1 MDKLRRFSALLFVG
15 ILVVAVVGCA
25 QIHST
30 FDGFTGKP
38 MDVAATGG
46 DIPGW
51 YHFGEALNPFVHAV
65 IAILR
70 GVLGL

>member
-1 MDKLRRFSALLFVG
+1 MDKFRRFAAVSFVAFMV
-15 ILVVAVVGCA
+15 LVLVGCA
-25 QIHST
+25 QMHSM

-38 MDVAATGG
+38 LNDAATGG

-70 GVLGL
+70 GVIGL